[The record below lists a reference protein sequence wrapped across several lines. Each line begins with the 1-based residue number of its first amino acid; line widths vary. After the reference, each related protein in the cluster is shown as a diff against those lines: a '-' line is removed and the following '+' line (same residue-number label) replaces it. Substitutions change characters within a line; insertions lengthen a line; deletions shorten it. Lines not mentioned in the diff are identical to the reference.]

1 MLAQSDLIQHNIFL
15 APYTTLGLGG
25 VARYFAA
32 CRTEDDIRT
41 CLDFAESHG
50 LRMQILGGGSNTIFA
65 DEGFGGL
72 VMHLASRGMQ
82 FERSG
87 THTFADVAAGE
98 LWHTFVDTAVEKGL
112 AGIECIAGIPG
123 TVGATPVQ
131 NVGAYGQ
138 DVSEVI
144 VEVTALDRAT
154 RNQVTLNAR
163 ECGFAY
169 RQSRFKSADADR
181 FVITRV
187 RFRLL
192 TEGPPRVLYP
202 DVRKFFEQAGDNA
215 WRIPGRQGLA
225 AVRDAVIAIRRRKSM
240 VVDPADPNTRSVGSF
255 FTNPILTPGEFEQ
268 LKKRYRRAGGT
279 DQVSS
284 FASGE
289 DVKVPAAWLVEQAG
303 FHRGYRSGN
312 VGISDHHALALVNL
326 GGTAAE
332 LLTLARQIQEKVET
346 LFGVR
351 LEREPVVVPS
361 T

>member
-1 MLAQSDLIQHNIFL
+1 MLAQSDLIQHNIPL

-32 CRTEDDIRT
+32 CGTEDDIRT

-50 LRMQILGGGSNTIFA
+50 LRIQILGGGSNTIFA
-65 DEGFGGL
+65 DEGFSGL
-72 VMHLASRGMQ
+72 VIHLASRGMR
-82 FERSG
+82 FEKSG
-87 THTFADVAAGE
+87 THTLAEVAAGE
-98 LWHTFVDTAVEKGL
+98 LWHTFVDTAVESGL
-112 AGIECIAGIPG
+112 AGIECLAGIPG
-123 TVGATPVQ
+123 IVGATPVQ

-144 VEVTALDRAT
+144 VAVTAIDRAT
-154 RNQVTLNAR
+154 RSQVTLNAR

-169 RQSRFKSADADR
+169 RQSRFKKADADR

-187 RFRLL
+187 QFRLPS
-192 TEGPPRVLYP
+192 EGLPRVQYP
-202 DVRKFFEQAGDNA
+202 DVRKFFEQSGNVS
-215 WRIPGRQGLA
+215 WRQPGREGLT
-225 AVRDAVIAIRRRKSM
+225 AVRNAVMTIRRKKSM

-255 FTNPILTPGEFEQ
+255 FTNPILTPGKFEL
-268 LKKRYRRAGGT
+268 LKERYRRSGGT

-289 DVKVPAAWLVEQAG
+289 DVKVPAAWLVEHAG
-303 FHRGYRSGN
+303 FHKGYRSGN
-312 VGISDHHALALVNL
+312 VGISEHHALALVNM

-332 LLTLARQIQEKVET
+332 LLTLARQIQDRVEA
-346 LFGVR
+346 LFGIR
-351 LEREPVVVPS
+351 LDREPIVVPS